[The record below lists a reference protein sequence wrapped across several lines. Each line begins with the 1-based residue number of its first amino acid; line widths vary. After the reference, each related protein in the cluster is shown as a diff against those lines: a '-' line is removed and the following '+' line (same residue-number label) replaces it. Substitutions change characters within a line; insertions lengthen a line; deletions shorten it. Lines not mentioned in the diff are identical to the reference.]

1 MYICAIQCA
10 YDFAQLGWN
19 TAHTGGITIW
29 VHGYNV
35 EIDIESAGGGHRL
48 DYGQI
53 LLGLYETM
61 VDIAAQSRFCQVS
74 TTLVR
79 YGRRIGFLSLEKAR
93 QTTLGSNGADV
104 ANSSL
109 LTGASQSIT
118 VTYPSGY
125 IVDRDD
131 RSFSVSYI
139 YTDFLVNSKDVFL
152 AILDGLVTAGQF
164 SPGTPFQSLNAMS
177 PSGNCA
183 ITIVEVDQVSYSYV
197 TRALKLVRD
206 IMVMQKKFGEMTFE
220 LKLEGRTI
228 ASGSVKLANQRSE
241 A

>member
-10 YDFAQLGWN
+10 YDLAQLGWN
-19 TAHTGGITIW
+19 TAHTGGMTIW
-29 VHGYNV
+29 VDGFDV
-35 EIDIESAGGGHRL
+35 EIDIESSGGGHHL

-61 VDIAAQSRFCQVS
+61 VDVAARSRFCQAT

-93 QTTLGSNGADV
+93 QRTLRSNLTNV
-104 ANSSL
+104 ANTTP
-109 LTGASQSIT
+109 LTGAPPSTSL
-118 VTYPSGY
+118 TYPSGS
-125 IVDRDD
+125 ITDRDD
-131 RSFSVSYI
+131 RSFSVSYV
-139 YTDFLVNSKDVFL
+139 YFDFLINSKDVFL
-152 AILDGLVTAGQF
+152 AIIDGLVTAGQS
-164 SPGTPFQSLNAMS
+164 SPDTAFQSLDAMG
-177 PSGNCA
+177 PSGICA
-183 ITIVEVDQVSYSYV
+183 ISIVEVDQVNYNYV
-197 TRALKLVRD
+197 TRSLKLVRD

-228 ASGSVKLANQRSE
+228 ASGSLKLASHRSE

>member
-10 YDFAQLGWN
+10 YDLAQLGWN
-19 TAHTGGITIW
+19 TAYTGGMTIW
-29 VHGYNV
+29 VDGFNV
-35 EIDIESAGGGHRL
+35 EIDIESAGGGHHL
-48 DYGQI
+48 DNGQI

-61 VDIAAQSRFCQVS
+61 VDIAARSRFCQLC

-93 QTTLGSNGADV
+93 QSTLRGNVANI

-109 LTGASQSIT
+109 LTGASQSST

-131 RSFSVSYI
+131 RSLSVSYT
-139 YTDFLVNSKDVFL
+139 YFDFLINSKDIFL
-152 AILDGLVTAGQF
+152 AIIDGLVTAGQF
-164 SPGTPFQSLNAMS
+164 SPDTPFQSLNAAS
-177 PSGNCA
+177 PSGACV
-183 ITIVEVDQVSYSYV
+183 ITIVEVDQVNYNYV

-220 LKLEGRTI
+220 LRLEGRTI
-228 ASGSVKLANQRSE
+228 ASGAVKLASQRSE

>member
-1 MYICAIQCA
+1 MYVCAIQCA
-10 YDFAQLGWN
+10 YDLAQLGWN
-19 TAHTGGITIW
+19 TAFTGGMTIW
-29 VHGYNV
+29 VDGFDV
-35 EIDIESAGGGHRL
+35 EIDIESSGGGHHL

-53 LLGLYETM
+53 LLGLYETV

-79 YGRRIGFLSLEKAR
+79 YGRRIGFLSFEKER
-93 QTTLGSNGADV
+93 QTTLGSNLTNV

-109 LTGASQSIT
+109 LTGASRSIS

-131 RSFSVSYI
+131 RRFSVSYI
-139 YTDFLVNSKDVFL
+139 YSDLLVNSKDVFL
-152 AILDGLVTAGQF
+152 AIVDGLVTAAQS
-164 SPGTPFQSLNAMS
+164 SPGTPFQSLDAMS

-183 ITIVEVDQVSYSYV
+183 ISIVEVDHCNYSYV

-228 ASGSVKLANQRSE
+228 ASGSIKLASHRSD